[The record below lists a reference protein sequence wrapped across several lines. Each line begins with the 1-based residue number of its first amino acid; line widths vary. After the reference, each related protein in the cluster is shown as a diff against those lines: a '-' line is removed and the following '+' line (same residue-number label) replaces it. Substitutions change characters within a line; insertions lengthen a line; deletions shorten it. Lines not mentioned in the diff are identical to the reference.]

1 MALFIYKNKIEMK
14 WNRNIEN
21 RNIKEKK
28 IIDN

>member
-14 WNRNIEN
+14 WKRNIEN